1 MQKLKNLMAEYGGVA
16 IGVYFST
23 FVVAMV
29 IFSSAIAF
37 GAEVESGTGAA
48 TTLGAAWLATK
59 ATQPVR
65 IIATIALTPLVAK
78 LLGKTRKPAEGAP
91 VDPAAPVDPSAPVK

>member
-1 MQKLKNLMAEYGGVA
+1 MNDYGGVA
-16 IGVYFST
+16 LGVYLSI

-37 GAEVESGTGAA
+37 GAQVESGTGAA

-59 ATQPVR
+59 ATQPLR
-65 IIATIALTPLVAK
+65 IIATLGLTPLVAK
-78 LLGKTRKPAEGAP
+78 LLGRGKKTP
-91 VDPAAPVDPSAPVK
+91 PAAPQADPPPPAK

>member
-1 MQKLKNLMAEYGGVA
+1 MNKLKTLMNDYGGVA
-16 IGVYFST
+16 IGVYLST

-29 IFSSAIAF
+29 AFSSAIAF
-37 GAEVESGTGAA
+37 GAQVESGTGAA

-65 IIATIALTPLVAK
+65 IIATIALTPLVARV
-78 LLGKTRKPAEGAP
+78 LGKHKKPAEAS
-91 VDPAAPVDPSAPVK
+91 PAADPPPPSK

>member
-1 MQKLKNLMAEYGGVA
+1 MQKLKDMMNEYGGVA
-16 IGVYFST
+16 IGVYLST

-37 GAEVESGTGAA
+37 GAQVDSGTGAA

-59 ATQPVR
+59 ATQPIR
-65 IIATIALTPLVAK
+65 IGATLVLTPFVAK
-78 LLGKTRKPAEGAP
+78 VLKLKKKQP
-91 VDPAAPVDPSAPVK
+91 VELPDATPKS